1 MYFKTIIPLILHL
14 LTLTVG
20 PPEQYVA
27 KGEKAGDLNMT
38 KKKLGKI
45 SESWLSENASRRRAL
60 TGMYR
65 MEDLA
70 DCARFLQRKLVAGMT
85 SSMSTDESFLAKS
98 NSSTANYLV

>member
-1 MYFKTIIPLILHL
+1 MTEEGADLTRL
-14 LTLTVG
+14 LTRLSLSLKRAVSPKAAC

-70 DCARFLQRKLVAGMT
+70 DCARFLQRKLVAVEKGV
-85 SSMSTDESFLAKS
+85 AKS
-98 NSSTANYLV
+98 DPLV